1 MTPVHLVAGFLGAGK
16 TTAIGN
22 WLKERKNEQVA
33 LIVNDFGEA
42 GFDDISLSEED
53 PFEIKNIPGGCIC
66 CTAPEGFA
74 DALTAVLDQNP
85 DRIIIE
91 PTGLARPQDLVDVIL
106 RPPLNAK
113 IELAPVV
120 VLVDPTQ
127 LSSASKESEQ
137 LIKEQAEAA
146 DILVANRI
154 DLAEQE
160 DLEEFDR
167 WAKSLWPGPIETYRT
182 SFGRLPE
189 ETLEWPENE
198 GLRAPSGTTKT
209 HSHHSTEGFV
219 ARSWKWS
226 QNEIFS
232 YSRLQ
237 EILAKSV
244 SDKKGGT
251 LVRFKGIFR
260 TQEGTSFLEMSGGIL
275 HDRVTSYRRD
285 SRADAIF
292 EGPKQSKLDS
302 MEEGLKAALLKDEER
317 DLPID
322 RIQISPEK
330 GEPYLVERRKLASL
344 PEGLKDIGQVFERRK
359 GAAARLDSLW
369 TELDLHENGRAIVV
383 AFDGFAT
390 EPIPI
395 TSLMSGFLIH
405 SLDGNPLPEDKGG
418 PFRLLIPEETPGVP
432 SSCANVKGVVK
443 IVLRD

>member
-1 MTPVHLVAGFLGAGK
+1 M
-16 TTAIGN
+16 
-22 WLKERKNEQVA
+22 
-33 LIVNDFGEA
+33 
-42 GFDDISLSEED
+42 
-53 PFEIKNIPGGCIC
+53 
-66 CTAPEGFA
+66 
-74 DALTAVLDQNP
+74 
-85 DRIIIE
+85 
-91 PTGLARPQDLVDVIL
+91 
-106 RPPLNAK
+106 
-113 IELAPVV
+113 
-120 VLVDPTQ
+120 
-127 LSSASKESEQ
+127 
-137 LIKEQAEAA
+137 
-146 DILVANRI
+146 
-154 DLAEQE
+154 
-160 DLEEFDR
+160 
-167 WAKSLWPGPIETYRT
+167 
-182 SFGRLPE
+182 
-189 ETLEWPENE
+189 
-198 GLRAPSGTTKT
+198 
-209 HSHHSTEGFV
+209 
-219 ARSWKWS
+219 
-226 QNEIFS
+226 
-232 YSRLQ
+232 
-237 EILAKSV
+237 

-260 TQEGTSFLEMSGGIL
+260 TQEGTSFLEMSGGTL

-292 EGPKQSKLDS
+292 EGPEQSKKLDS